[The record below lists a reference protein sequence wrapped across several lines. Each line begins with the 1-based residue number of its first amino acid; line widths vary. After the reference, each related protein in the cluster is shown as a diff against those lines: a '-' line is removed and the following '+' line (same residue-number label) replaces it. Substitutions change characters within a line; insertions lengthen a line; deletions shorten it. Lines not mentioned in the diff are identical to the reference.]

1 MAYQFTLS
9 TILPATPQSI
19 YRAWLDTRLHSAMT
33 GGAAMMSSQ
42 SGAKISAWDGYISGI
57 NIELVPGE
65 RIVQTWRTT
74 KFADNDPDSTVTVQL
89 LSTPEGTRLTLTH
102 SNVPDD
108 HTGYEQGGWQQFY
121 FEPMRRYFSQLV
133 RERSTRSKVR
143 PRKVKKRLARK
154 SAAVRKRAANA
165 GSVKRAAV
173 KPASRKR
180 PARKSPQA
188 RKRPRRS

>member
-33 GGAAMMSSQ
+33 GGAAVMSNQ
-42 SGAKISAWDGYISGI
+42 PGARISAWDGYISGA

-74 KFADNDPDSTVTVQL
+74 KFAETDPDSMVTVHL

-102 SNVPDD
+102 SNVPDG

-121 FEPMRRYFSQLV
+121 FEPMARYFSRGS
-133 RERSTRSKVR
+133 RERSAPGKAKAH
-143 PRKVKKRLARK
+143 KVKKRPARK
-154 SAAVRKRAANA
+154 TAAVRKSAVKARSAKRTAA
-165 GSVKRAAV
+165 

-180 PARKSPQA
+180 AARKRPQA
-188 RKRPRRS
+188 RKRPRNS

>member
-9 TILPATPQSI
+9 TILPAAPQSI

-33 GGAAMMSSQ
+33 GGTAVMSSQ
-42 SGAKISAWDGYISGI
+42 LGAKISAWDGYISGA

-74 KFADNDPDSTVTVQL
+74 KFAETDPDSTITVHL

-102 SNVPDD
+102 SNVPDG
-108 HTGYEQGGWQQFY
+108 HTSYEQGGWQQFY
-121 FEPMRRYFSQLV
+121 FEPMRRYFSQV
-133 RERSTRSKVR
+133 ARERSTPSR
-143 PRKVKKRLARK
+143 VKPHKAKKSPARK
-154 SAAVRKRAANA
+154 PGAVRKRAAKV
-165 GSVKRAAV
+165 GSAKRSAA

-180 PARKSPQA
+180 PARRHPKA
-188 RKRPRRS
+188 AKRPRRS

>member
-19 YRAWLDTRLHSAMT
+19 YRAWLDTRLHGAMT
-33 GGAAMMSSQ
+33 GGAALMSSQ
-42 SGAKISAWDGYISGI
+42 PGAKVSAWDGYISGT

-74 KFADNDPDSTVTVQL
+74 KFAETDPDSTITVQL

-102 SNVPDD
+102 SDVPDG

-121 FEPMRRYFSQLV
+121 FEPMRRYFS
-133 RERSTRSKVR
+133 
-143 PRKVKKRLARK
+143 RLARERVKPSTAK
-154 SAAVRKRAANA
+154 SHKAKKRPAPKTAAVRKRAAKA
-165 GSVKRAAV
+165 GSPKRSSA
-173 KPASRKR
+173 KPAF
-180 PARKSPQA
+180 

>member
-33 GGAAMMSSQ
+33 GGTAVMSSQ
-42 SGAKISAWDGYISGI
+42 PGAKISAWDGYISGA

-74 KFADNDPDSTVTVQL
+74 KFADTDPDSTITVHL

-102 SNVPDD
+102 SNVPDG
-108 HTGYEQGGWQQFY
+108 HTSYEQGGWQQFY
-121 FEPMRRYFSQLV
+121 FEPMRRYFSRLA
-133 RERSTRSKVR
+133 RERSAPSKVK
-143 PRKVKKRLARK
+143 PRKAKKRPARK
-154 SAAVRKRAANA
+154 TAAVRKRAAKA
-165 GSVKRAAV
+165 GSPGRSAA

-180 PARKSPQA
+180 PARKRPKA
-188 RKRPRRS
+188 GKRPRRS

>member
-1 MAYQFTLS
+1 MAYQFALS

-33 GGAAMMSSQ
+33 GGSASMSSQ
-42 SGAKISAWDGYISGI
+42 PGAKISAWDGYISGT

-74 KFADNDPDSTVTVQL
+74 KFAETDPDSTITVHL

-102 SNVPDD
+102 SNVPDG
-108 HTGYEQGGWQQFY
+108 HSGYEQGGWQKFY
-121 FEPMRRYFSQLV
+121 FEPMRRYFSRLA
-133 RERSTRSKVR
+133 RERSTPAKAK
-143 PRKVKKRLARK
+143 PRKAKKPLARK
-154 SAAVRKRAANA
+154 AAPVRKRAAKT
-165 GSVKRAAV
+165 GSAKRTAA

-180 PARKSPQA
+180 PARKRPRA
-188 RKRPRRS
+188 GKRPRRS

>member
-9 TILPATPQSI
+9 TILPATPQAI

-33 GGAAMMSSQ
+33 GGAAVMSSRL
-42 SGAKISAWDGYISGI
+42 GAQVSAWDGYISGT

-74 KFADNDPDSTVTVQL
+74 KFAETDPDSMITVHL
-89 LSTPEGTRLTLTH
+89 LGTPEGTRLTLIH
-102 SNVPDD
+102 SDVPDA

-121 FEPMRRYFSQLV
+121 FEPMRRYFSQLAAQL
-133 RERSTRSKVR
+133 SAPGKLK
-143 PRKVKKRLARK
+143 PRKLK
-154 SAAVRKRAANA
+154 
-165 GSVKRAAV
+165 
-173 KPASRKR
+173 KR
-180 PARKSPQA
+180 PARRKVSARKKLANASGAKRSAAKSPAGKRTVRKRPRA